1 MSQALAGIRVIGAGV
16 AVLLLAAAA
25 GCASDLR
32 PAPPAPA
39 PAVAVPP
46 LTRAS
51 ITIEDVQRSIDDEKV
66 FTERA
71 DRLPRPGE
79 PWFAV
84 LDGCTEVLA
93 TAPHATKP
101 TRDGQLRF
109 ADSGTGSLAVA
120 LHRLAGARV
129 IHTSLASPSD
139 PNYYDD
145 NEFKAA
151 LAAALAARTPV
162 LVIDLHA
169 SHEFRPYD
177 VDFGTMGRRSLLGRD
192 DLLTALSA
200 ALRAEGL
207 SNQSLDFFAAATNQT
222 VTKWVSARGV
232 PAIQLEISATW
243 LGAGAGSLQAHRYAQ
258 LLQGLV
264 RFIASLG
271 CRGGGPR

>member
-1 MSQALAGIRVIGAGV
+1 MAAPALA
-16 AVLLLAAAA
+16 
-25 GCASDLR
+25 
-32 PAPPAPA
+32 
-39 PAVAVPP
+39 
-46 LTRAS
+46 RAI
-51 ITIEDVQRSIDDEKV
+51 ITTEDVQRSIDDERV
-66 FTERA
+66 FIERA

-84 LDGCTEVLA
+84 LGGCPEVLV

-139 PNYYDD
+139 PNHYDD

-151 LAAALAARTPV
+151 VAAALAERKPA

-169 SHEFRPYD
+169 SHAFRPYD

-192 DLLTALSA
+192 ELLTALSG

-222 VTKWVSARGV
+222 VTKWVAARGV

-243 LGAGAGSLQAHRYAQ
+243 LSAGAGGLEAHRYAQ

-264 RFIASLG
+264 RFVASLG
-271 CRGGGPR
+271 CSKQP

>member
-1 MSQALAGIRVIGAGV
+1 VTAVLRLA
-16 AVLLLAAAA
+16 AVLLLAGAAAA
-25 GCASDLR
+25 GCAGDLR
-32 PAPPAPA
+32 PSPAMPA
-39 PAVAVPP
+39 PAVAAPP

-51 ITIEDVQRSIDDEKV
+51 ITVEDVQRSIDDEKV

-71 DRLPRPGE
+71 DRLPREGE

-84 LDGCTEVLA
+84 LDGCAEALV
-93 TAPHATKP
+93 TAPHATRP
-101 TRDGQLRF
+101 TRDGRLRF
-109 ADSGTGSLAVA
+109 ADGGTGSLAVA

-145 NEFKAA
+145 NDFKAA
-151 LAAALAARTPV
+151 VASALAARAPV

-169 SHEFRPYD
+169 SHAFRPYD

-192 DLLTALSA
+192 DLLAALSA

-243 LGAGAGSLQAHRYAQ
+243 LGAGAGALQAHRYAQ

-271 CRGGGPR
+271 CARRR

>member
-1 MSQALAGIRVIGAGV
+1 MRGAARRLGAVLILAG
-16 AVLLLAAAA
+16 AAAA

-32 PAPPAPA
+32 QAPDRAPA
-39 PAVAVPP
+39 IAAPS
-46 LTRAS
+46 LLRA
-51 ITIEDVQRSIDDEKV
+51 IVTVEDVQRSIDDEKV
-66 FTERA
+66 FAERA
-71 DRLPRPGE
+71 DRLPRGGE

-84 LDGCTEVLA
+84 LDGCTEVLV

-101 TRDGQLRF
+101 TRDGRLRF

-129 IHTSLASPSD
+129 IHTTLASPSD
-139 PNYYDD
+139 PNYHDD
-145 NEFKAA
+145 NDFKAA
-151 LAAALAARTPV
+151 VAAALAARTPV

-177 VDFGTMGRRSLLGRD
+177 VDFGTMGRRSLLGREE
-192 DLLTALSA
+192 LLAALSA

-207 SNQSLDFFAAATNQT
+207 TNQSLDFFAAATNQT
-222 VTKWVSARGV
+222 ITKWVSARGV

-264 RFIASLG
+264 RFIASQG
-271 CRGGGPR
+271 CARRR